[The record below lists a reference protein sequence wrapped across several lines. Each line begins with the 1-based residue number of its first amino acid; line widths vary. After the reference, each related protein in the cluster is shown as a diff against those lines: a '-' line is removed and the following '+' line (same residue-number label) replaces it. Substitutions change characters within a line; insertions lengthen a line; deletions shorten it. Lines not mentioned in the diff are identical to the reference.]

1 MRPRVRGG
9 GSSLRPARSS
19 PLSRGLRDL
28 SAGLVACS
36 VWPSRRA
43 SARRMAAVP
52 FFCSGL
58 LREIASPRDL
68 PRRSAASSAPVLRPP
83 RRLRHSRPRC
93 HLESGTL
100 GGLFDG
106 DREMENEERDARRAW
121 ARAWGRVR
129 CCGLPDE
136 AGSAERHGHE
146 ARGETTCRGV
156 MRSVLGTAV
165 MFIDGARR
173 SGPPLQRAPTRNR
186 EVPRCTG
193 RRRMFAARTK
203 GPLPRRVRMSV

>member
-1 MRPRVRGG
+1 
-9 GSSLRPARSS
+9 
-19 PLSRGLRDL
+19 
-28 SAGLVACS
+28 
-36 VWPSRRA
+36 
-43 SARRMAAVP
+43 MAAVP
-52 FFCSGL
+52 FFCLGL

-83 RRLRHSRPRC
+83 RRLHHSRPRC

-100 GGLFDG
+100 YVLFRWGFGG
-106 DREMENEERDARRAW
+106 MENEERDARR

-146 ARGETTCRGV
+146 ARGETICRGV
-156 MRSVLGTAV
+156 MRSVLGPAV
-165 MFIDGARR
+165 MFIDGTRR
-173 SGPPLQRAPTRNR
+173 SGPPLQRSPTRNR

-193 RRRMFAARTK
+193 RRRRFAARSK
-203 GPLPRRVRMSV
+203 GPHPRRARRSV